1 MSNKNIFPNAGISN
15 AYVNYGRYYTRY
27 MNLFSKMCAGRF
39 KWSIPEY
46 YPVQFIEQFLI
57 YNGKVLLFEL
67 FDKFEAWN
75 FTENGGFDI
84 HGYPLKRNV
93 TFVNGRTAMFD
104 ENNSIIVKN
113 NSLGIPDS
121 NTMSSYASQLA
132 QLDCA
137 IDVNLRACKTPIILK
152 GNKSQMDSIKA
163 AYRQFDGDTPVMVND
178 KNSTTLKECIEVFD
192 LKTTYRGNEYYTTK
206 DRLMAEAFNALG
218 FYPENDK
225 AERLIVDEVNANNSS
240 VNSVRYDMLKMRKQ
254 ACDEFN
260 RMTNNKY
267 NISVEFAAGSE
278 LVV

>member
-1 MSNKNIFPNAGISN
+1 M
-15 AYVNYGRYYTRY
+15 
-27 MNLFSKMCAGRF
+27 
-39 KWSIPEY
+39 
-46 YPVQFIEQFLI
+46 
-57 YNGKVLLFEL
+57 

-104 ENNSIIVKN
+104 ENNSVIVKN

-163 AYRQFDGDTPVMVND
+163 AYRQFDGDMPVMVND

-240 VNSVRYDMLKMRKQ
+240 VNSVRYDMLKMRQQ

-260 RMTNNKY
+260 RMTNNRY